1 MAAMFKATA
10 QQGATESIPETMP
23 THNRPRNDGTSMDD
37 DASRLDAVAKVTGS
51 AKYGRDMYT
60 DYQLYVALIRCPYGK
75 ATLESIDRSAA
86 QNVNGVVEVVMTN
99 DSGQCRYHGHP
110 VGYIVAESKTSL
122 RRALRAAN
130 PRWRLDRDL
139 KTSIED
145 TVRSRPDVRD
155 STRRQLRDADFVLE
169 TEYST
174 PVQTH
179 SSLET
184 HGVMA
189 HHHGDRADVWATTQ
203 GTFSMRDA
211 LYEPLGLSKN
221 KVDVHCEYIGG
232 GFGSKLQAGK
242 EAVICAEVAKKHNRP
257 VHLFLDRDEEHLDTG
272 NRPSCRTYVTVGI
285 NRDGSIVG
293 GEVHTFGG
301 VGVGRGGGGVTFPSG
316 RYNLT
321 NVEKDHEDVQFN
333 SGAPRPFRA
342 PGRPQGAFCE
352 ELMLD
357 ELATAIDMDP
367 LDLRLKLD
375 TDADR
380 RSMLKLGSELIGWN
394 RRKKTGTQTGVMRR
408 GMGIGATHWDRF
420 PSAAEAEVVI
430 HRDGSVE
437 VRSGTQDIGTGQRTV
452 VGLVAADTLGVPLEL
467 VDVRIGHS
475 NLPVGPASGGSV
487 TSSNTAIALKAAAAE
502 AKQKLLTSV
511 AERLGADA
519 SEFTIQHA
527 QVLRHNEPVMSFA
540 EACKRM
546 SGDSIT
552 GRGENNRA
560 NHRTYFGEGSSVG
573 VQFVDLEVDTET
585 GVIHVNNIIAIQACG
600 QVVCR
605 KTAESQ
611 IIGGVIQGLSYALF
625 EDKILDRS
633 NGAMINP
640 NLEQYKVLG
649 TADMPH
655 IQPVLWTDG
664 QTGVR
669 PLGEPPTIP
678 TSGATA
684 CALYNAIGMP
694 VRHLPLTP
702 DKVLAALEGGAA

>member
-1 MAAMFKATA
+1 MAMFEPNT
-10 QQGATESIPETMP
+10 QMTTGESIPETMP
-23 THNRPRNDGTSMDD
+23 TKNRPRNDGVSLDD

-51 AKYGRDMYT
+51 AKYGRDYYT
-60 DYQLYVALIRCPYGK
+60 DNQLYVALIRCPYGK
-75 ATLESIDRSAA
+75 ATLENIDRSAA
-86 QNVNGVVEVVMTN
+86 QNVRGVKEVTITSDNGR
-99 DSGQCRYHGHP
+99 GRYHGHP
-110 VGYIVAESKTSL
+110 VGYIVAESKTAL
-122 RRALRAAN
+122 RRGMRAAN
-130 PRWRLDRDL
+130 PRWRLDRDF
-139 KTSIED
+139 KIGIDDS
-145 TVRSRPDVRD
+145 VRRPPDIGD
-155 STRRQLRDADFVLE
+155 DTRRMLRNADFVLE

-179 SSLET
+179 SALET
-184 HGVMA
+184 HGIMA
-189 HHHGDRADVWATTQ
+189 HHHGDRADVWASTQ

-211 LYEPLGLSKN
+211 VYEPLGLSKN

-232 GFGSKLQAGK
+232 GFGAKLQAGK
-242 EAVICAEVAKKHNRP
+242 EAVICAEVSRKYKRP

-272 NRPSCRTYVTVGI
+272 NRPSCKTFVAVGI

-316 RYNLT
+316 RYNLS
-321 NVEKDHEDVQFN
+321 NVEKKHEDVQFN
-333 SGAPRPFRA
+333 AGAPRPFRA

-357 ELATAIDMDP
+357 ELATAIEMDP
-367 LDLRLKLD
+367 LLLRRKLETEDHRREMLDLG
-375 TDADR
+375 A
-380 RSMLKLGSELIGWN
+380 ELIGWRN
-394 RRKKTGTQTGVMRR
+394 RKQTGSQTGTTRR

-420 PSAAEAEVVI
+420 PAGAEAEVTI
-430 HRDGSVE
+430 NRDGSVE
-437 VRSGTQDIGTGQRTV
+437 VRTGSQDIGTGQRTV
-452 VGLVAADTLGVPLEL
+452 AGLVAADTIGIPLEL

-475 NLPVGPASGGSV
+475 TLPEGPASGGSV
-487 TSSNTAIALKAAAAE
+487 TSSNTSIAFRAAAAE
-502 AKQKLLTSV
+502 VKQKLLDSV
-511 AERLGADA
+511 AERMGADA
-519 SEFTIQHA
+519 SEFSIYNGQI
-527 QVLRHNEPVMSFA
+527 LRHNEPVMAFA

-546 SGDSIT
+546 PRDSIT

-560 NHRTYFGEGSSVG
+560 NHRRFFGEGHSFG

-625 EDKILDRS
+625 EDKILDRA

-640 NLEQYKVLG
+640 NLEQYKIAG
-649 TADMPH
+649 TSDMPH
-655 IQPVLWTDG
+655 IQPVLWTKG

-684 CALYNAIGMP
+684 CALYNAIGTP

-702 DKVLAALEGGAA
+702 DKVLAALEGGAT